1 MQAFFLGRM
10 AMKDLAKRQSA
21 CGLLILKGKNSQEIA
36 DEMKISIKM
45 VKQHITHIYK
55 KCKVASRAE
64 FIVQFYNAYIEQNH
78 TGEIKHNVKLA
89 RQNTSVHQ

>member
-10 AMKDLAKRQSA
+10 AMKDLAKKQSQ

-45 VKQHITHIYK
+45 VKQHITNIYK

-64 FIVQFYNAYIEQNH
+64 FIVSFYTSYIEQNH
-78 TGEIKHNVKLA
+78 TGEVKNNVRLA
-89 RQNTSVHQ
+89 QQASSVHQ